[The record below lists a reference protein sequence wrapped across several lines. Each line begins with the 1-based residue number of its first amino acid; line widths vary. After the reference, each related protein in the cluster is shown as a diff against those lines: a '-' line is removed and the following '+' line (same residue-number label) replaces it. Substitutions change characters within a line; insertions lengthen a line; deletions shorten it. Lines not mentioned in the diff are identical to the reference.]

1 MAGERDV
8 FLEQIKTEL
17 RTLGYKQQGQFNRFY
32 GGSCV
37 VPGGGS
43 QSITIQIDG
52 DGDFLAKHLTGIC
65 AGPVDSNG
73 RPQAA
78 PPSAF
83 GGTTATRGLQVSIQ
97 DRGSGRT
104 LTNGFID
111 CALLFTPGY
120 GMAANNQGQIM
131 GPMVPWRY
139 LFERTALVQ
148 FEFRSLET
156 DPAVYQYAAVCML
169 GDVYAVPS
177 QR

>member
-1 MAGERDV
+1 
-8 FLEQIKTEL
+8 
-17 RTLGYKQQGQFNRFY
+17 
-32 GGSCV
+32 V

-43 QSITIQIDG
+43 ASIEIQIDG
-52 DGDFLAKHLTGIC
+52 DGDFLAKYLTGLC
-65 AGPVDSNG
+65 AGPTDANG

-78 PPSAF
+78 PVSVF

-97 DRGSGRT
+97 DRGSGRM

-131 GPMVPWRY
+131 GPVVPWRY
-139 LFERTALVQ
+139 LFERTALVR

-169 GDVYAVPS
+169 GDTYAVRS
-177 QR
+177 QS

>member
-1 MAGERDV
+1 MAADV
-8 FLEQIKTEL
+8 FLEQIETEL
-17 RTLGYKQQGQFNRFY
+17 KTLARKQRGLFNRFY

-43 QSITIQIDG
+43 ASIEIQIDG
-52 DGDFLAKHLTGIC
+52 DGDFLAKYLTGLC
-65 AGPVDSNG
+65 AGPTDANG

-78 PPSAF
+78 PVSIF

-97 DRGSGRT
+97 DRGSGRM

-120 GMAANNQGQIM
+120 GMAVNNQGQIM
-131 GPMVPWRY
+131 GPVVPWRY
-139 LFERTALVQ
+139 LFERTALVR

-156 DPAVYQYAAVCML
+156 NPAVYQYAAVCML
-169 GDVYAVPS
+169 GDTYAVRS
-177 QR
+177 QS